1 MIQRLLRRL
10 LGNSVDQEYRPSMIG
25 DVTALLQQLSD
36 GDGGAHAKLIE
47 ILHPELRRIADHRM
61 RTERSD
67 HTLQPTALVNEFF
80 LQCARRGPIAWR
92 GRAHFLAAASEAM
105 RRLLIDHARAHRS
118 EKRGGGVLRLQLD
131 DFVLPHAEP
140 FVDALEIGEALDQLA
155 AEEPRMARIVE
166 MRAFG
171 GLTFR
176 EIGDALA
183 LDERT
188 AKRDWQVARAW
199 LVGRLRKR

>member
-1 MIQRLLRRL
+1 MA
-10 LGNSVDQEYRPSMIG
+10 G
-25 DVTALLQQLSD
+25 DVTALLQQLSE
-36 GDGGAHAKLIE
+36 GDEQAHAKLIE

-61 RTERSD
+61 RTERAD

-105 RRLLIDHARAHRS
+105 RRLLIDYARAHRS
-118 EKRGGGVLRLQLD
+118 EKRGGGALRLQLD
-131 DFVLPHAEP
+131 DLAIPQGQP
-140 FVDALEIGEALDQLA
+140 FIDALEIGEALDQLA
-155 AEEPRMARIVE
+155 QEEPRMARVVE
-166 MRAFG
+166 MRSFG

-176 EIGDALA
+176 EIGDALSI
-183 LDERT
+183 DERT

-199 LVGRLRKR
+199 LIARLRKD